1 MPLCFH
7 ICWRY
12 GPLLQRPILLFTS
25 AHSKLVKRAIVQS
38 CFSNAL
44 ERSCEHVSKASLLAQ
59 SKHLEEAG
67 HPCPSL
73 VSVARAMCR
82 KRKTYSC
89 QWNSGGG
96 RCSSFVLA
104 FRSHTFLCSLS
115 SVPLSRHPPICRL
128 NFGTLPA
135 RHTLPQIISESQP
148 SPHKPLTMSSA
159 ALATHYAGCPFD
171 YVWNTCTNPH
181 KMDAARDVAVV

>member
-1 MPLCFH
+1 MRRVLFASWDSLSGSLKRTFTLTHPIFIRQWDTECIYGMTATLSCFSAIICSVSPSVHVCKCEASVPLCFH

-89 QWNSGGG
+89 Q
-96 RCSSFVLA
+96 
-104 FRSHTFLCSLS
+104 
-115 SVPLSRHPPICRL
+115 
-128 NFGTLPA
+128 
-135 RHTLPQIISESQP
+135 
-148 SPHKPLTMSSA
+148 
-159 ALATHYAGCPFD
+159 
-171 YVWNTCTNPH
+171 
-181 KMDAARDVAVV
+181 